1 MELLIFMAK
10 IKGITVTLID
20 KKEVGNDPFGTPVY
34 ADEEIEVA
42 NVLVAPTL
50 SDDVTTQL
58 DLTGRKAVYTLAIP
72 KDDQNDWENK
82 EVRFFGE
89 RWRVFGL
96 PLQGID
102 DLIPHE
108 WNKKV
113 TVERYE

>member
-1 MELLIFMAK
+1 M
-10 IKGITVTLID
+10 ID
-20 KKEVGNDPFGTPVY
+20 RSQTGTDPFGAPIYEDV
-34 ADEEIEVA
+34 EIEVG

-50 SDDVTTQL
+50 SDDIVNQL
-58 DLTGRKAVYTLAIP
+58 TLTGRKAVYTLAIP
-72 KDDQNDWENK
+72 KGDTNTWEDR

-89 RWRVFGL
+89 RWRVFGI

-102 DLIPHE
+102 DLIPLS